1 MHMESLTVS
10 VVIPAYNEEKSIED
24 VLSRTEKALEAMNL
38 PYEVIVVDDGST
50 DKTRF
55 LAERHKVTV
64 LSNGNNHGKAY
75 ALRRGFK
82 DISGELVVTM
92 DADGSHRPEDI
103 KCLIEPLMNGADAV
117 IGSRFLNKKDV
128 DSTKKLHI
136 LGNKLFNFLI
146 RILTKHY
153 ITDSQTGFRAFKKK
167 VLNEIEITC
176 EGYAVETELTIKT
189 LKNGFVVHEQPITFE
204 KRVDGCSH
212 LNPLFD
218 GVKIFKAIIVANMRA
233 RKKK

>member
-1 MHMESLTVS
+1 MENLTVS
-10 VVIPAYNEEKSIED
+10 VVIPAYNEEKSIEN
-24 VLSRTEKALEAMNL
+24 VISRTEKTLEALNL

-75 ALRRGFK
+75 ALRRGLE
-82 DISGELVVTM
+82 DINGELVVTM
-92 DADGSHRPEDI
+92 DADGSHRPEEI
-103 KCLIEPLMNGADAV
+103 KCLIEPLMRGADV
-117 IGSRFLNKKDV
+117 VMGSRFLNKRDM

-136 LGNKLFNFLI
+136 LGNKLFNLLI

-153 ITDSQTGFRAFKKK
+153 ITDSQTGFRAFKRK
-167 VLNEIEITC
+167 VLNEVEITC
-176 EGYAVETELTIKT
+176 EGYAVETELTVKS
-189 LKNGFVVHEQPITFE
+189 LKNGFVVQEQPITFE

-212 LNPLFD
+212 LNPLVD
-218 GVKIFKAIIVANMRA
+218 GIKIFKAIIVANIRT
-233 RKKK
+233 KKKKE